1 MIGAL
6 GLLYV
11 SLAGCDAVLGCRVDV
26 TNRSAA
32 PLTEVEVS
40 AGGKLARIG
49 ALAPGSAA
57 TVYLRPGADSDV
69 RVRYRSSQGGVA
81 ECVGDVYVTNGSRQT
96 FEVSLG
102 PNGACEV
109 LERR

>member
-40 AGGKLARIG
+40 G
-49 ALAPGSAA
+49 ALAPGSVA
-57 TVYLRPGADSDV
+57 TVHLRPEADSDV